1 MCTTFYGL
9 HKRRIGLQ
17 SCCFVK
23 DSKNVL
29 LFLWCSTDYRVT
41 VKGSLPL
48 FLCMQNNRQSVSLCL
63 DVLQIKLLILDT
75 PLSVHVRTLIDT
87 LQANSPFTV
96 SVRLYVVWWL
106 TIWHKEAYQKE
117 MFFFSKSAFPY
128 YKIQLV
134 YFILFYFIAH
144 LSIYLSSA

>member
-117 MFFFSKSAFPY
+117 MFFFFKECVSILQNSAC
-128 YKIQLV
+128 
-134 YFILFYFIAH
+134 LFYFIAH